1 MIDWQ
6 VQVDGKYPPG
16 WDERRDGC
24 FFPDFA
30 YQEYLLPFFDV
41 GGASIDPYD
50 GGVYRG
56 EDLHRLRKRLV
67 SWRDV
72 VKAKPTKWT
81 VTDSS
86 ALDAKRVVLER
97 ERVMAIIDKTI
108 AMIDIAINKGGVIV
122 FRGD

>member
-6 VQVDGKYPPG
+6 VQIGGKYPPR
-16 WDERRDGC
+16 WNQQRDGC

-41 GGASIDPYD
+41 GGEGIDPYD
-50 GGVYRG
+50 GGIYGG
-56 EDLHRLRKRLV
+56 EDLNRLRKRLEN
-67 SWRDV
+67 WREV
-72 VKAKPTKWT
+72 FAGKPTRWT

-86 ALDAKRVVLER
+86 AVDAKSLVLER
-97 ERVMAIIDKTI
+97 KTVLAIFDKTI
-108 AMIDIAINKGGVIV
+108 RMIDIAMSKEGVLV